1 MFDSAVRRLA
11 LLLILSATLLAP
23 SALTPARAEAAVSA
37 PGPAPAAAPGLVP
50 APIHQPGA
58 AATLMAWVV
67 IMTNEQRSAVGCGPL
82 DVDLDLILASVRQS
96 KFMALT
102 HNMSHIGWG
111 GSTFVGRAHA
121 AGYAQPSG
129 ENIGWGYET
138 ATGVMNAWMA
148 SPPHRANIL
157 NCAVQSIGTGV
168 AYAADGSTYYTQVFG
183 WS

>member
-1 MFDSAVRRLA
+1 VFDSAVRRFALPLA
-11 LLLILSATLLAP
+11 VTVTMAALAAT
-23 SALTPARAEAAVSA
+23 TPTRAEAAVA
-37 PGPAPAAAPGLVP
+37 APAAAPAAILPIPVP
-50 APIHQPGA
+50 RPGPA
-58 AATLMAWVV
+58 AMLMAEVV
-67 IMTNEQRSAVGCGPL
+67 IMTNAQRSAAGCGPL

-138 ATGVMNAWMA
+138 ATEVMKAWMA

-183 WS
+183 WR

>member
-1 MFDSAVRRLA
+1 MFDSAVRRPALIFAVSVTVVALA
-11 LLLILSATLLAP
+11 AT
-23 SALTPARAEAAVSA
+23 TPTRAEAAGSA
-37 PGPAPAAAPGLVP
+37 PTAPLTTVITPVPARPGPAAM
-50 APIHQPGA
+50 
-58 AATLMAWVV
+58 LMAEVV

-102 HNMSHIGWG
+102 HNMSHIGRG

-138 ATGVMNAWMA
+138 ATGVMRAWMA